1 MAKRTKKQ
9 ANKGQASAASESPAL
24 TAPNPFAALSG
35 LRDALPEGDANLAS
49 QARDTE
55 ASGAPASV
63 RQGSSLSLDPS
74 AASSQAV
81 SKVVLQR
88 EKKGRGGKTV
98 TRVRGLPS
106 GELSAYATKLKKAL
120 GCGASVEDADVLL
133 HGELVDR
140 GAQWF
145 EAQGVRRVVRGN

>member
-1 MAKRTKKQ
+1 V
-9 ANKGQASAASESPAL
+9 S
-24 TAPNPFAALSG
+24 
-35 LRDALPEGDANLAS
+35 
-49 QARDTE
+49 
-55 ASGAPASV
+55 
-63 RQGSSLSLDPS
+63 QGSSLSLDLS